1 MAPVMTSLTRPPISE
16 RAMQIAERNFPKH
29 AAKSGHKA
37 YRATLELT
45 GAVVVKTSHGSL
57 VERRSDGTSIFI
69 KQMPVGKR
77 VKSGITLKRAK

>member
-1 MAPVMTSLTRPPISE
+1 MTSFTRPPLSE

-37 YRATLELT
+37 YQATLKLT
-45 GAVVVKTSHGSL
+45 GAAVVKTSQGII

-77 VKSGITLKRAK
+77 VKSGVTLKRVK

>member
-1 MAPVMTSLTRPPISE
+1 
-16 RAMQIAERNFPKH
+16 MQIAERSFPKH

-45 GAVVVKTSHGSL
+45 GAAVVKTSQGSI

-69 KQMPVGKR
+69 KQIPVGKR
-77 VKSGITLKRAK
+77 VKSGVTLKRVK

>member
-1 MAPVMTSLTRPPISE
+1 MTSLTRPPLSE
-16 RAMQIAERNFPKH
+16 RAMQTAERSFPKH

-37 YRATLELT
+37 YQATLKLT
-45 GAVVVKTSHGSL
+45 GAAVVKTSQGSI

-77 VKSGITLKRAK
+77 VKSGVTLKRVK